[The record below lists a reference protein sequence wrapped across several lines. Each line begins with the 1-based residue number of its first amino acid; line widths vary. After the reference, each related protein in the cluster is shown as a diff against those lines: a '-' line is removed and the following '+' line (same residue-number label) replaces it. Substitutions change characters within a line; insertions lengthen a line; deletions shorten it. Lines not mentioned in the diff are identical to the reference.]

1 MRYLVPGVLVSFLL
15 AACGG
20 GGGGGDNSANSAQ
33 NAQKSLAL
41 NERNYVEVSQTV
53 LEGTESLSTLAS
65 TNSSLLAGAQVSA
78 QAEWMP
84 ALLSQL
90 RKVKTLAPK
99 GSAHLAGAVT
109 SESVACD
116 ISGSILVSL
125 NDANDNDELDAGDSL
140 SMRFNNC
147 VTSDGRLNGGFEAV
161 FNNISDGAVFAMD
174 ASIRLN
180 DFSLVAG
187 SSEARASGDMR
198 LKLEDRFDRTTVEV
212 SGKEMKSSNTLAGV
226 TSGVDL
232 SNYSTTLVD
241 SFSVDSQTFGGVLSL
256 RSYDSQRVSVRTT
269 QPWLI
274 QTGGTYPYAGQMEV
288 TGDAGSKLRLT
299 AESSSRVRMELDAN
313 GDGVYEK
320 TETRLWSSL
329 R

>member
-1 MRYLVPGVLVSFLL
+1 MRYLVPGVLVSCLL

-20 GGGGGDNSANSAQ
+20 GGGGGNSPNSAQ
-33 NAQKSLAL
+33 NTPKSLAL

-53 LEGTESLSTLAS
+53 LDGTESLSTLAS
-65 TNSSLLAGAQVSA
+65 TNSSLLAGAQVSG

-90 RKVKTLAPK
+90 RKAKTLVPQ

-116 ISGSILVSL
+116 ISGSILVSF
-125 NDANDNDELDAGDSL
+125 NDVNGNDELDPGDSF
-140 SMRFNNC
+140 SMRFNDC

-161 FNNISDGAVFAMD
+161 FNNVSDGAVFVMD

-198 LKLEDRFDRTTVEV
+198 LKLEEQFNRTTVEV
-212 SGKEMKSSNTLAGV
+212 TGKEMKSSNTLAGV

-241 SFSVDSQTFGGVLSL
+241 SFTVDSQTFEGVLSL
-256 RSYDSQRVSVRTT
+256 RSYDSQRVSIRTT
-269 QPWLI
+269 QTWLI
-274 QTGGTYPYAGQMEV
+274 QNGGTYPYAGQMEV
-288 TGDAGSKLRLT
+288 TGAAGSKLRLT
-299 AESSSRVRMELDAN
+299 AQSSSWVRMELDAN
-313 GDGVYEK
+313 GDGFYEK
-320 TETRLWSSL
+320 IETRLWSSL